1 MPERVPSEMNSSNS
15 ICSICHTTSPDFLRS
30 SSGSD
35 GAPLRPCRRLRQL
48 CRAFRRPFLILY
60 LYAVL
65 LNLPLITQ
73 RLTNDL
79 DGLWNQD
86 DYISGVW
93 ELSLGRWF
101 IPVLDRLRFD
111 LSLDPL
117 PALVSLAV
125 YVLAFLLILD
135 ALGLSFR
142 PLTCIKGFLFLS
154 SVGITCQLSL
164 SFTSISYAVSFL
176 LAVLAPWLPVHALR
190 LHRGQNCGQ
199 NRGQIRGGGIL
210 FSPGS
215 VLASALS
222 ICLMMGIY
230 QAGIGS
236 TCLLSLFL
244 LLYSLAEEAADRSV
258 DTADPRRPQR
268 ERLSFVLQMLASVV
282 LGGVLYI
289 AVMKASLR
297 ITGTTASDY
306 QGLSGI
312 SPRYLLEQL
321 PAAVTHGYAAVR
333 HYFLDGTFCSSRL
346 IGSRAVLLLYLL
358 LLPGILRTFRSI
370 LRGRKAGAIGRGL
383 LFAAGLLLSP
393 IAANCYYLAA
403 PDTETHMQMTVSMGL
418 LLPLLAGL
426 AARPLC
432 LAPKPAADSA
442 ALSRPAEGPQRATV
456 RATGRRFSCRRLCTG
471 LAVSG
476 VVLILYGSALQCIT
490 DQYAMLTGRRATQT
504 LAEGILTQAALQG
517 YDLLNGQLLI
527 TDSPHSSRTFRTS
540 PLYDKANSYAQ
551 YGNWSHD
558 LSFSRVSWRS
568 FFSNYLR
575 TEVSFAAG
583 DTETTIAALPEVA
596 AMPSYPAAGSVQNIY
611 GVLVV
616 KLGE

>member
-1 MPERVPSEMNSSNS
+1 MNPS
-15 ICSICHTTSPDFLRS
+15 FS
-30 SSGSD
+30 SSDYVSPASPRIPSGNAD
-35 GAPLRPCRRLRQL
+35 LCCRLRRLGREL
-48 CRAFRRPFLILY
+48 GNTYRRPFLILY

-86 DYISGVW
+86 DYLSGAW

-111 LSLDPL
+111 ISLDPL
-117 PALVSLAV
+117 PALVSLAF

-142 PLTCIKGFLFLS
+142 PLTCIMGFLFLS

-164 SFTSISYAVSFL
+164 SFTSISYAFSFL
-176 LAVLAPWLPVHALR
+176 LAVLAPWIPAHALR
-190 LHRGQNCGQ
+190 LCRATSGSDPDDP
-199 NRGQIRGGGIL
+199 GIL
-210 FSPGS
+210 FSPRC
-215 VLASALS
+215 VLAAALC

-244 LLYSLAEEAADRSV
+244 LLYSLAQEAAEGKCASIAPLRHQ
-258 DTADPRRPQR
+258 TK
-268 ERLSFVLQMLASVV
+268 RLSFVLQMIASVV
-282 LGGVLYI
+282 LGGALYLAI
-289 AVMKASLR
+289 MKVSLR

-306 QGLSGI
+306 QGLSDI
-312 SPRYLLEQL
+312 SPRHLLEQL
-321 PAAVTHGYAAVR
+321 PAAAAHGYAAVR
-333 HYFLDGTFCSSRL
+333 HYFLDGTFCSNRL
-346 IGSRAVLLLYLL
+346 IGSRAVPILYLL
-358 LLPGILRTFRSI
+358 LLPVVLRALLCILRP
-370 LRGRKAGAIGRGL
+370 RGARAAGRGL
-383 LFAAGLLLSP
+383 FFVAGILLSP
-393 IAANCYYLAA
+393 LAANCFYFAA

-418 LLPLLAGL
+418 LLPLLLGL
-426 AARPLC
+426 SARP
-432 LAPKPAADSA
+432 ARPSENVPEGSA
-442 ALSRPAEGPQRATV
+442 AAESFRGLFRA
-456 RATGRRFSCRRLCTG
+456 AKGSFSCRRLCTG
-471 LAVSG
+471 LAVLGS
-476 VVLILYGSALQCIT
+476 VVILYGSALQCIT
-490 DQYAMLTGRRATQT
+490 DQYAMLVGRRATQT
-504 LAEGILTQAALQG
+504 LAEGILTQASLQG

-527 TDSPHSSRTFRTS
+527 TDSPHSSRTFRTTA
-540 PLYDKANSYAQ
+540 LYDKANSYAQ

-583 DTETTIAALPEVA
+583 DTEAAIAALPEVA

>member
-1 MPERVPSEMNSSNS
+1 MPERVPCEMNSSDS
-15 ICSICHTTSPDFLRS
+15 IFHTSFPDFLRS

-35 GAPLRPCRRLRQL
+35 GAGLRPCCRLRQL
-48 CRAFRRPFLILY
+48 SRVSRRPFLILY

-86 DYISGVW
+86 DYISGAW
-93 ELSLGRWF
+93 ELSLGRWL

-111 LSLDPL
+111 ISLDPL

-142 PLTCIKGFLFLS
+142 PLTCIMGFLFLS

-190 LHRGQNCGQ
+190 LHRGQLRRC
-199 NRGQIRGGGIL
+199 GIL
-210 FSPGS
+210 FSPGC
-215 VLASALS
+215 VLGSALS

-258 DTADPRRPQR
+258 DAAASRRHQR

-282 LGGVLYI
+282 LGGVLYV
-289 AVMKASLR
+289 AVMKAALR

-321 PAAVTHGYAAVR
+321 PAAAAHGYAAVR

-346 IGSRAVLLLYLL
+346 IGSRAVLILYLL
-358 LLPGILRTFRSI
+358 LLPGILRILWSL
-370 LRGRKAGAIGRGL
+370 LRGRRAGAAGRAL

-393 IAANCYYLAA
+393 IAANCFYLAA

-432 LAPKPAADSA
+432 LAPNSAPKPAADSA
-442 ALSRPAEGPQRATV
+442 ALCRPAEGPQRADG
-456 RATGRRFSCRRLCTG
+456 RPADRRFSCRRLCTG

-476 VVLILYGSALQCIT
+476 IVLILYGSALQCIT
-490 DQYAMLTGRRATQT
+490 DQYAMLAGRRATQT

-583 DTETTIAALPEVA
+583 DTEAAVAALPEVA

-616 KLGE
+616 KLWE

>member
-1 MPERVPSEMNSSNS
+1 MNLS
-15 ICSICHTTSPDFLRS
+15 FS
-30 SSGSD
+30 SSDCVSHASPRIPSGTAD
-35 GAPLRPCRRLRQL
+35 LCCRLRRLGNEL
-48 CRAFRRPFLILY
+48 GSTYRRPFLILY

-86 DYISGVW
+86 DYLSGAW

-111 LSLDPL
+111 ISLDPL
-117 PALVSLAV
+117 PALVSLAF

-142 PLTCIKGFLFLS
+142 PLTCIMGFLFLS

-164 SFTSISYAVSFL
+164 SFTSISYAFSFL
-176 LAVLAPWLPVHALR
+176 LAVLAPWIPAHALR
-190 LHRGQNCGQ
+190 LCRATSGSDPDGP
-199 NRGQIRGGGIL
+199 GIL
-210 FSPGS
+210 FSPRC
-215 VLASALS
+215 VLAAALC

-244 LLYSLAEEAADRSV
+244 LLYSLAREAAEGGNA
-258 DTADPRRPQR
+258 TADPRLPQKEKGQR
-268 ERLSFVLQMLASVV
+268 KRLSFVLQMLASVV
-282 LGGVLYI
+282 LGGALYLAI
-289 AVMKASLR
+289 MKVSLR

-306 QGLSGI
+306 QGLSDI
-312 SPRYLLEQL
+312 SPRHLLEQL
-321 PAAVTHGYAAVR
+321 PAAAAHGYAAVR
-333 HYFLDGTFCSSRL
+333 HYFLDGTFCSNRL
-346 IGSRAVLLLYLL
+346 IGSRAVPILYLL
-358 LLPGILRTFRSI
+358 LLPGVLRALSCILRPRSA
-370 LRGRKAGAIGRGL
+370 RAVARGL
-383 LFAAGLLLSP
+383 FFVAGILLSP
-393 IAANCYYLAA
+393 LAANCFYFAA

-418 LLPLLAGL
+418 LLPLLLGL
-426 AARPLC
+426 SARPVR
-432 LAPKPAADSA
+432 PSEKVPAVSA
-442 ALSRPAEGPQRATV
+442 AAQSLRGLFRA
-456 RATGRRFSCRRLCTG
+456 AKGSFSCRRLCTG
-471 LAVSG
+471 LAVLGS
-476 VVLILYGSALQCIT
+476 VVILYGSALQCIT
-490 DQYAMLTGRRATQT
+490 DQYAMLVGRRATQT
-504 LAEGILTQAALQG
+504 LAEGILTQASLQG

-527 TDSPHSSRTFRTS
+527 TDSPHSSRTFRTAA
-540 PLYDKANSYAQ
+540 LYDKANSYAQ

-583 DTETTIAALPEVA
+583 DTEAAIAALPEVA